1 MNEKRAELADRIRS
15 LLADETSLEGKRMFG
30 SIAFMVEGRMLAAA
44 WGEGN
49 LLVRV
54 DPARSVDLVER
65 EGVAVAE
72 MGAKRTVMGPGWL
85 DVDAEVIGD
94 DGQLLFWLDI
104 AREFH
109 RSQG

>member
-15 LLADETSLEGKRMFG
+15 LLADETSLEDKRMFG
-30 SIAFMVEGRMLAAA
+30 SIAFMVEGRMLVAA

-54 DPARSVDLVER
+54 DPARSVHLLDR
-65 EGVAVAE
+65 EGVGIAE
-72 MGAKRTVMGPGWL
+72 MGTKRTVMGPGWL

-94 DGQLLFWLDI
+94 DEQLLFWLDV

-109 RSQG
+109 RSRG